1 MANRHLS
8 RVIIMQ
14 SLYEKDFRE
23 DSNILNISNR
33 NIAAYQEECDKTYI
47 HESLGEIIQNI
58 KKIDKII
65 SDAAPEWPIDQI
77 AKIDKA
83 ILRVAV
89 YELVFSQK
97 IPPKV
102 VINEAVEIA
111 KIYGS
116 ENSSKFVNGVLGT
129 LFKKDSRFDKEDI
142 SQKID
147 KEEHEIPEYNDDIN
161 LIDLQ

>member
-1 MANRHLS
+1 
-8 RVIIMQ
+8 MQ
-14 SLYEKDFRE
+14 SLYESDFY
-23 DSNILNISNR
+23 DIANR
-33 NIAAYQEECDKTYI
+33 NISAYQEECDKTYI
-47 HESLGEIIQNI
+47 HKCVGEVIKNL

-83 ILRVAV
+83 ILRVAI
-89 YELVFSQK
+89 YELLFSRD

-129 LFKKDSRFDKEDI
+129 LFKNDPRY
-142 SQKID
+142 SQDGID
-147 KEEHEIPEYNDDIN
+147 DNIVEAEQDIPEYNDDIN
-161 LIDLQ
+161 LIDINK